1 MKLEDII
8 NSEYLESDLPEN
20 LIDENQN
27 IKDIVKY
34 ILDELEEKAVLKN
47 KFNRKDF
54 INEMYED
61 YNLLDKVR
69 EVSDDILVHIR
80 ESYGNLEV
88 IDNRSNSEISDIWK
102 FTTTQALNLDKEN
115 GG

>member
-69 EVSDDILVHIR
+69 EVSDDILV
-80 ESYGNLEV
+80 
-88 IDNRSNSEISDIWK
+88 K
-102 FTTTQALNLDKEN
+102 
-115 GG
+115 